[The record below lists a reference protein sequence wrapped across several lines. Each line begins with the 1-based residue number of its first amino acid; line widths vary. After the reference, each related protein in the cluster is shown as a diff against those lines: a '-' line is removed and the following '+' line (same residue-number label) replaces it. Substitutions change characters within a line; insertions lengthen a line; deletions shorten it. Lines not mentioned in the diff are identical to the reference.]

1 MNKRLTSLKNA
12 ISLFVFL
19 LIVWGFYRRIFEL
32 PAEGSAQFLDEF
44 VIKPIVWL
52 LPVFY
57 FVRREKLGLKSIGIT
72 WENLFP
78 AVYFSIALGLIFAIE
93 GVIVN
98 YIKYG
103 GLSFKANIGT
113 DFILT
118 SLVVSFATAI
128 SEEITFRGYIFSRM
142 WEGLNNELT
151 ANIVT
156 SIGWAIIHMP
166 IVIFTLKL
174 DLQQAI
180 VYLFLTFIFGVG
192 ASFVYARTKN
202 VFSSV
207 VLHVLW
213 QWPIIL
219 FR

>member
-12 ISLFVFL
+12 ITLFVFL
-19 LIVWGFYRRIFEL
+19 LIIWGFYRRIFEL
-32 PAEGSAQFLDEF
+32 PAEGSAQILDEF
-44 VIKPIVWL
+44 IIKPLVWL
-52 LPVFY
+52 IPVFY
-57 FVRREKLGLKSIGIT
+57 FVRREKASVKSLGIT
-72 WENLFP
+72 AENLFP

-98 YIKYG
+98 YAKYG
-103 GLSFKANIGT
+103 GLNFKANIGA

-118 SLVVSFATAI
+118 SLLVSFGTALT
-128 SEEITFRGYIFSRM
+128 EEITFRGYIFSRM
-142 WEGLNNELT
+142 WDGLNNELL
-151 ANIVT
+151 ANIIT

-174 DLQQAI
+174 DLQQSI

-202 VFSSV
+202 IFSSV
-207 VLHVLW
+207 ILHVLW